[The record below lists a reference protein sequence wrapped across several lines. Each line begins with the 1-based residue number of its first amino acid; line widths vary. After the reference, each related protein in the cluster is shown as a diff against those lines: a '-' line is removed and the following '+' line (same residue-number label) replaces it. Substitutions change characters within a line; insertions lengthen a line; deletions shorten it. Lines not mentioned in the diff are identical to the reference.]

1 MLSKLNYLFFKKLN
15 LQIFSPLL
23 KIFKNIQVVITGFD
37 VKLKVRKKNIINYLF
52 ILKKNSSFLFTM
64 LIYLVVE
71 DFPKKKNRYIVKYFI
86 RSLVYCKTI
95 HLILKVKEYKPI
107 FSLIN
112 LYKSSF

>member
-1 MLSKLNYLFFKKLN
+1 MLKKLNYLVYKKLN

-23 KIFKNIQVVITGFD
+23 KFFKNIHIIITGFD
-37 VKLKVRKKNIINYLF
+37 VKLKIKKKNIINYLF

-64 LIYLVVE
+64 LIDLVVE

-95 HLILKVKEYKPI
+95 QVMLKVKEYKPI